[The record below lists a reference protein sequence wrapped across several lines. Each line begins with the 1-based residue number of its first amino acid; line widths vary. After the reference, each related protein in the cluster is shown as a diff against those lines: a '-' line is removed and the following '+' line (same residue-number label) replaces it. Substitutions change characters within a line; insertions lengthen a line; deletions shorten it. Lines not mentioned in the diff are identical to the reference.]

1 MVKNPDADQSDI
13 RAQRDQ
19 LITAVVMH
27 VPFDGWTR
35 AALLR
40 GAEDIGLD
48 KSDAQA
54 LYPGDA
60 RDMIAWHSQMAD
72 RRMMAALEKADLDS
86 LKIRERIAT
95 AVMTRLEQNAQDR
108 EAIRRGLAILSK
120 PQNAGLALQLL
131 YRTVDDMWFAAGD
144 RSTDWNFYSK
154 RMLLSGV
161 YSSTL
166 MVWLND
172 QTEDFSETRAFLD
185 RRIENVMQIPKLKS
199 RVSAVAQR
207 LPLNVPGRMAA
218 RMKAFRSFGRGGMRG
233 TW

>member
-1 MVKNPDADQSDI
+1 MVTTQDTAQPDS

-19 LITAVVMH
+19 LIEAVVMH

-40 GAEDIGLD
+40 GAADVGLD
-48 KSDAQA
+48 KADADA
-54 LYPGDA
+54 LFPGEA

-72 RRMMAALEKADLDS
+72 RRMMVALEAADLGS
-86 LKIRERIAT
+86 LKIRERIAA
-95 AVMTRLEQNAQDR
+95 AVMTRLEQNADDR

-120 PQNAGLALQLL
+120 PQNTGLALQLL

-172 QTEDFSETRAFLD
+172 QTEDFAETRAFLD

-199 RVSAVAQR
+199 RVAAMAER
-207 LPLNVPGRMAA
+207 LPLNIPGRVSA
-218 RMKAFRSFGRGGMRG
+218 RMRAFRSFGRGGMRG
-233 TW
+233 AR